1 MREVRIA
8 GTGIV
13 PFSTAGRAGADLALD
28 AGLAALA
35 DAGMSFGEVQSV
47 HTGYIAGGATTGV
60 RVTKEFGLTG
70 APVHHVENASAT
82 GLATFRDAWM
92 AVAGG
97 HCDVALA
104 VAIDSLSGG
113 GRGRRR
119 GVGGSGGGFMGGRNS
134 LEGAILPA
142 AFFAMWARRR
152 MHEYGTT
159 AETFA
164 TIAAKNW
171 NHARD
176 CSWAQRRSDHV
187 VTPDEVLASR
197 MIADPH
203 TSMMS
208 CGVSSGAAAAVLVA
222 PDYAARLA
230 RRPPVRVLSAV
241 MQSERYTDGH
251 VFLGPVI
258 GPSRMTAD
266 TAAEAYEK
274 AGVGPDDLDLV
285 QVHDAFPIEELV
297 YYELLGI
304 CGDGEGDK
312 LVASGDTRLGG
323 RIPFSTDGGL
333 IARGHPG
340 GPTGLAQIHETVT
353 QLEGRAGTRQ
363 VEGAKVGLCH
373 LVGAGSTCLAVLLA
387 R

>member
-1 MREVRIA
+1 MREVFVA

-13 PFSTAGRAGADLALD
+13 PFATEGRPAAELALE
-28 AGLAALA
+28 AGLAAMA
-35 DAGMSFGEVQSV
+35 DASIGFGDVQSV
-47 HTGYIAGGATTGV
+47 HTGYIASGPTTGV
-60 RVTKEFGLTG
+60 RVAKEFGLTG

-97 HCDVALA
+97 HCEVALA
-104 VAIDSLSGG
+104 VAFDSLSGG
-113 GRGRRR
+113 PSRKR
-119 GVGGSGGGFMGGRNS
+119 GGGGAPISLGGRNS

-142 AFFAMWARRR
+142 AFFAMWAQRR
-152 MHEYGTT
+152 MHDYGTT
-159 AETFA
+159 VETFA
-164 TIAAKNW
+164 EIAAKNW

-176 CSWAQRRSDHV
+176 CSWAQRRSDHP
-187 VTPDEVLASR
+187 VTVEEVMGSR
-197 MIADPH
+197 VIADPH

-208 CGVSSGAAAAVLVA
+208 CGVSSGAAAAILVSA
-222 PDYAARLA
+222 DYARTMAT
-230 RRPPVRVLSAV
+230 RPSVRILTAV
-241 MQSERYTDGH
+241 MQSERYTEGH

-258 GPSRMTAD
+258 GPSQMTAD

-274 AGVGPDDLDLV
+274 AGVGPGDLDLV

-312 LVASGDTRLGG
+312 LVASGETRIGG

-340 GPTGLAQIHETVT
+340 GPTGLAQVHETMT
-353 QLEGRAGTRQ
+353 QLQGRAGSRQ
-363 VEGAKVGLCH
+363 VDGARVGMCH
-373 LVGAGSTCLAVLLA
+373 LVGAGSTCVVTILA